1 LRSSLIGRFLAL
13 SLLGLLVLMVPWYFL
28 APYLAAPA
36 IELAAGMLHYVYPGW
51 VDGVQRSGTVATL
64 ITRVSIWVNYQ
75 GRMAMADM
83 APDVN
88 FLKYGYG
95 QVLLWAML
103 LASRPPR
110 WALKLVIGSVALI
123 PVQAV
128 GLCFHWLKD
137 IMIQGGDRAQQV
149 TGIAGW
155 QMEAVA
161 FGYQFSFLVLTPLVP
176 VLLWLLMNRHFM
188 AHLWLEETLA
198 QTLKAEVG
206 NTERKQNPM

>member
-1 LRSSLIGRFLAL
+1 MQFSLIGRFLAL

-36 IELAAGMLHYVYPGW
+36 IELAGAILHYLYPGW

-64 ITRVSIWVNYQ
+64 IIRVSIWVNYQ
-75 GRMAMADM
+75 GRLVLADM
-83 APDVN
+83 TPDVN

-95 QVLLWAML
+95 LVLLWAML
-103 LASRPPR
+103 LASRPPG

-123 PVQAV
+123 PVQAM

-137 IMIQGGDRAQQV
+137 IMVDGGIRAQQV
-149 TGIAGW
+149 TGITGW
-155 QMEAVA
+155 RMETVA

-176 VLLWLLMNRHFM
+176 VLLWLLMDRRFM
-188 AHLWLEETLA
+188 AHLWVEETLA
-198 QTLKAEVG
+198 RSLETEVG
-206 NTERKQNPM
+206 NTAPN